1 MGLIFIRIKTFVF
14 KMDFDF
20 NSWGLKNV
28 FYFVLQVFAKICF
41 HTFTVF
47 TEGESAIGFFEAGIE
62 RLA

>member
-1 MGLIFIRIKTFVF
+1 
-14 KMDFDF
+14 MDFDF

-28 FYFVLQVFAKICF
+28 FYFVLQVFAKNCF